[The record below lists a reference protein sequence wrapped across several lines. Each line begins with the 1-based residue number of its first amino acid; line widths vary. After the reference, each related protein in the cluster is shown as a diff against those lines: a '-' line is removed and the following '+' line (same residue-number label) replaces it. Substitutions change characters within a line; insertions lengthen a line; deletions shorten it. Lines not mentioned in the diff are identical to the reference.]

1 MSPLCQHMRELM
13 STVEERRRRAQYRAA
28 HRGTLEMD
36 WLLGRYADAALP
48 GMSMADLDHFEGLLA
63 LPDPELHAW
72 ITTGEATA
80 QSEYATLIMQIRKY
94 HGLGPAQ

>member
-1 MSPLCQHMRELM
+1 MM
-13 STVEERRRRAQYRAA
+13 TVLEERRRRAQYRAA

-36 WLLGRYADAALP
+36 WLLGRYAAAALS
-48 GMSMADLDHFEGLLA
+48 GMSQADLDHFEGLLT

-72 ITTGEATA
+72 ITTGDGFGDG
-80 QSEYATLIMQIRKY
+80 EYANLIMRIRKF